1 MALSTPDSDQRDF
14 RDTSPGLRLVLLC
27 VFSIALMFLDN
38 QNQHVQ
44 DVRRILSA
52 ATYPIR
58 FLVDA
63 PFSLG
68 HWLGDTLSTS
78 TTLRTENLEL
88 REQTLIQDARLQRM
102 SALEAENARLRA
114 LLESTAKVGDRV
126 LIAEIM
132 SVDMNPFRHQIVVNK
147 GSMHDVFVGQALID
161 AQGIIGQVIRDH
173 IFSAEALLIS
183 DVDHALPVELVRNRL
198 RTIAVGTGDLERL
211 SMPFLP
217 RNADVLEGDLLVTS
231 GLGGTFPPGYPVG
244 IVSQVSSDTG
254 EPFLKITATPAAV
267 LNRIREVL
275 LIWPEPDESAPGVVA
290 SDAGNIIEGAQP
302 ATDTGDSNTAETS
315 NQTSANPVS
324 ESAEIDSADTSDG
337 AGENSALA
345 IPENPEQ

>member
-27 VFSIALMFLDN
+27 VFSIALMVLDN
-38 QNQHVQ
+38 QNQYVQ
-44 DVRRILSA
+44 DVRRLLSA
-52 ATYPIR
+52 GAYPIR
-58 FLVDA
+58 FMVDA
-63 PFSLG
+63 PFAFG
-68 HWLGDTLSTS
+68 HWIGDTLSTS
-78 TTLRTENLEL
+78 TALRTENREL
-88 REQTLIQDARLQRM
+88 REQILTQNARLQRM
-102 SALEAENARLRA
+102 SALDAENARLRA

-147 GSMHDVFVGQALID
+147 GSKHEVFVGQALID
-161 AQGIIGQVIRDH
+161 AQGIVGQVIRDH

-183 DVDHALPVELVRNRL
+183 DVDHALPIELVRNRL

-217 RNADVLEGDLLVTS
+217 RNADVIEGDLLVTS

-244 IVSQVSSDTG
+244 IVSQVSADTG
-254 EPFLKITATPAAV
+254 QPFLKITATPAAA

-275 LIWPEPDESAPGVVA
+275 LIWPEPSESATEVLENNAEGITAVDQTAADSVDEGTIE
-290 SDAGNIIEGAQP
+290 SLDAPE
-302 ATDTGDSNTAETS
+302 AE
-315 NQTSANPVS
+315 PVS
-324 ESAEIDSADTSDG
+324 EPTEVDSTEITSDSAESSASQI
-337 AGENSALA
+337 S
-345 IPENPEQ
+345 ENPDE

>member
-27 VFSIALMFLDN
+27 VFSVALMVLDN
-38 QNQHVQ
+38 QNQHIQ

-58 FLVDA
+58 WIVDA
-63 PFSLG
+63 PFALG
-68 HWLGDTLSTS
+68 HWAGDSLSTGI
-78 TTLRTENLEL
+78 TLRAENREL
-88 REQTLIQDARLQRM
+88 QVQILTQDARLQRM
-102 SALEAENARLRA
+102 AALEAENARLRA

-147 GSMHDVFVGQALID
+147 GSRHDVYVGQALID
-161 AQGIIGQVIRDH
+161 AQGVVGQVIRDQ
-173 IFSAEALLIS
+173 IFSAEALLIT

-211 SMPFLP
+211 SLPFLP

-231 GLGGTFPPGYPVG
+231 GLGGTFPAGYPVG
-244 IVSQVSSDTG
+244 VVSEVSGDTG
-254 EPFLKITATPAAV
+254 QPFLKITATPAAA

-275 LIWPEPDESAPGVVA
+275 FIWPDRTESGTVAKESDTENTVVA
-290 SDAGNIIEGAQP
+290 DDPANEHADDGATETADATNAG
-302 ATDTGDSNTAETS
+302 
-315 NQTSANPVS
+315 PVS
-324 ESAEIDSADTSDG
+324 DPAAVGSADTADNAS
-337 AGENSALA
+337 ENFASR
-345 IPENPEQ
+345 PSENPEE

>member
-27 VFSIALMFLDN
+27 FFSVALMVLDN
-38 QNQHVQ
+38 QNQHIQ
-44 DVRRILSA
+44 DVRRYLSA

-58 FLVDA
+58 LLVDA
-63 PFSLG
+63 PFSFG
-68 HWLGDTLSTS
+68 NWVGESLSTGA
-78 TTLRTENLEL
+78 TLRAENRQLHEKIL
-88 REQTLIQDARLQRM
+88 AQNARLQRM
-102 SALEAENARLRA
+102 AALDAENARLRA

-147 GSMHDVFVGQALID
+147 GSIHEVYVGQALID
-161 AQGIIGQVIRDH
+161 AEGIVGQVIRDQ
-173 IFSAEALLIS
+173 IFSAEALLIT

-211 SMPFLP
+211 SMPYLP

-244 IVSQVSSDTG
+244 VVSEVISDTG
-254 EPFLKITATPAAV
+254 QPFLKISATPSAA
-267 LNRIREVL
+267 LNRVREVL
-275 LIWPEPDESAPGVVA
+275 LLWPEPTETELADPADAILADDSSAEPDDGATATTDTEPGIEPDVA
-290 SDAGNIIEGAQP
+290 LAGGDSDPTAGNAPENLA
-302 ATDTGDSNTAETS
+302 AET
-315 NQTSANPVS
+315 P
-324 ESAEIDSADTSDG
+324 ESVE
-337 AGENSALA
+337 
-345 IPENPEQ
+345 P